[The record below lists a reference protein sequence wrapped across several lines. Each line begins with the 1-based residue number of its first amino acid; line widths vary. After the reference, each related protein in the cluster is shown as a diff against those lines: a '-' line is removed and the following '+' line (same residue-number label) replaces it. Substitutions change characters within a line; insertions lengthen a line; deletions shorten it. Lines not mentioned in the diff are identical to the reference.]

1 LNYVAPMLV
10 MITTVLT
17 LGAIFR
23 SFFTNRRL
31 RENARAW
38 AELQGRLIDKF
49 GSAAE
54 VVRYLESDAGQ
65 RMLADQSEGGATPHG
80 RILDSIHLGLLV
92 LAGGIALIFGYSGS
106 DPRLQEGLRTFG
118 IVGTMLGIGFLAS
131 AGVSWALLRGWGKLE
146 FRSEIRDANDSV

>member
-1 LNYVAPMLV
+1 MLV

-38 AELQGRLIDKF
+38 AELQTRLIDKF

-65 RMLADQSEGGATPHG
+65 RMLVGQSESGTTPHG

-92 LAGGIALIFGYSGS
+92 LAGGLALIFGYSGA
-106 DPRLQEGLRTFG
+106 DLRLQEGLRTFG
-118 IVGTMLGIGFLAS
+118 IVGAMLGIGFLAS

-146 FRSEIRDANDSV
+146 TRSEIRDASDVV